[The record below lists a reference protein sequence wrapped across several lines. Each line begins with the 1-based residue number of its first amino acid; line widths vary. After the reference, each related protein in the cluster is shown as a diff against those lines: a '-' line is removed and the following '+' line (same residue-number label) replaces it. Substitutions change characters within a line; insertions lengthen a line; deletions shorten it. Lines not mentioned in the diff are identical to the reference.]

1 MFRAKT
7 GGAKRGK
14 TMLNRIYA
22 FIMAIVAFFSSLF
35 GLGNYGKVK
44 TYYDVHYGSGERE
57 IYDLVVPKGAK
68 GETNLLLLIHGGA
81 WVSGDK
87 KSSRDS
93 LVSQAAN
100 GYCAAALNY
109 TYVSDKTDIN
119 LILDE
124 ITMALKSIKEKGNEL
139 GISVNKVMLYGHS
152 AGGNLSLLYAYSRAA
167 EAPIKP
173 VAVFGLSAPTD
184 LTDIQSYIDGDF
196 DEETAYNLFSM
207 ACGYRFT
214 KENYEEAKPY
224 LAKVSPLTFADS
236 ASVPTVL
243 GHGKRDTTVSF
254 SQSEKLDALLT
265 QKGVKHE
272 FIVFPNSG
280 HDLSGDPEQSDRLY
294 RLLAEYANE
303 YLK

>member
-1 MFRAKT
+1 
-7 GGAKRGK
+7 
-14 TMLNRIYA
+14 MLNRIYA

-44 TYYDVHYGSGERE
+44 TFYDVHYGSGERE

-214 KENYEEAKPY
+214 KENYEEAIPY
-224 LAKVSPLTFADS
+224 LA
-236 ASVPTVL
+236 
-243 GHGKRDTTVSF
+243 
-254 SQSEKLDALLT
+254 
-265 QKGVKHE
+265 
-272 FIVFPNSG
+272 
-280 HDLSGDPEQSDRLY
+280 
-294 RLLAEYANE
+294 
-303 YLK
+303 